1 MVVIEMEVLGDSVL
15 VEGESS
21 QEIVTLRAGVNGE
34 SELHFRGLVLL
45 PLLRPQRSVPL
56 LRDLHGEIPK
66 RRRRRNPRSKA
77 LEKRKK
83 KKKLQ
88 I

>member
-45 PLLRPQRSVPL
+45 PLLRP
-56 LRDLHGEIPK
+56 
-66 RRRRRNPRSKA
+66 
-77 LEKRKK
+77 
-83 KKKLQ
+83 
-88 I
+88 